1 LVKSITMKAIM
12 KICGATLGLVL
23 LLSAIT
29 GCNKYEDGPEISIIP
44 RADRVANTWI
54 FAYAEED
61 GKNVSDQ
68 YDQYELYLNKD
79 GDAELNA
86 KYTVF
91 GNSYETSTD
100 GTWSFTNDQENI
112 KLDFEDDDQDG
123 EYVILR
129 LTSDELWMRDVSQN
143 LEIHLLEK

>member
-1 LVKSITMKAIM
+1 MKSIRI
-12 KICGATLGLVL
+12 ICGSTLGLVL
-23 LLSAIT
+23 LLTVGA
-29 GCNKYEDGPEISIIP
+29 GCNKYEDGPGVSIIP
-44 RADRVANTWI
+44 RADRIANTWI
-54 FAYAEED
+54 FGYAEED

-79 GDAELNA
+79 GDAELIA

-91 GNSYETSTD
+91 GNAYETSTN
-100 GTWSFTNDQENI
+100 GTWTFTNDQENL
-112 KLDFEDDDQDG
+112 KLDFQDDDQDG

-129 LTSDELWMRDVSQN
+129 LTSDEIWMRDISQD